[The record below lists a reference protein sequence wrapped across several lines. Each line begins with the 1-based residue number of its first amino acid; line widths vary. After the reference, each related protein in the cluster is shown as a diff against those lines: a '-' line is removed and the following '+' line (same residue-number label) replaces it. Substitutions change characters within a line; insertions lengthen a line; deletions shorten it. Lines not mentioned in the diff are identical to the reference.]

1 MDVQFFSSLTRMY
14 QAARGGLGADA
25 VPDAVAVVHAGLE
38 ELHRTIDAAIT
49 PSLGPNALTAP
60 PTLARVS
67 DYVDKGGT
75 RLDASLRFFSGRWNR
90 DIKLVVEVDP
100 WGAWV
105 FLTSWMAQRDPSAAY
120 AEFLQAEE
128 AWVRARLVA
137 LSEQLI
143 HEYGEC
149 LQLRQSVRSGSHE
162 AAARGWP
169 EDDRDWTIWSANPVG
184 QSTVGLWLEYPVTR
198 EFVLEHLDEDV
209 LLDERSAAARLLG
222 GAAGYDV
229 LRTPELAVEAAVDQA
244 IGGAQRRLRGH
255 LARGSLA
262 PALAD
267 AAAGLASVLA
277 RFTDRE
283 AAREVRSLAPVGFD
297 AEPEAIIEQVKAS
310 ACALDGRAAQ
320 LQVERPKS
328 ERAVL
333 GWGSRSQ
340 PWIEVIR
347 RKEGTLSVS
356 FHADQ
361 VEGRY
366 VGGMR
371 PLLANALR
379 GATGEG
385 LQELIRTS
393 GGALSARCGSSE
405 CARRGRCPEG
415 AQFVRHWLLTG
426 RKPVLEWRIPSSR
439 GNPRWLE
446 LPAHVLTSLLLQV
459 LPQPPQLGLPRVAG
473 ARRDVFLSTP
483 GTAIKFLGK
492 DIARVLQE
500 QGRLSVWYMADHQQ
514 IGTDIDVNTSDAIE
528 RARIVVVVLHPGY
541 WASEHCRSEFIE
553 SVRLEKPLVPLALTP
568 DGDPA
573 QASAQLPDALARL
586 EEMRAQHA
594 GELVDA
600 AVAAATRLY
609 GKTIRATLSERD
621 RPDGTAAL
629 ADIASTAHELLGAGH
644 A

>member
-1 MDVQFFSSLTRMY
+1 MDAQFFSSLTRMY
-14 QAARGGLGADA
+14 QAARGGLGAGA

-38 ELHRTIDAAIT
+38 QLHETIDAAVT
-49 PSLGPNALTAP
+49 PFLGANALAAP
-60 PTLARVS
+60 PTLARVGE
-67 DYVDKGGT
+67 YVDKGGT

-90 DIKLVVEVDP
+90 DVKLVVEVGP

-105 FLTSWMAQRDPSAAY
+105 FLTSWMAQREPSDAY

-128 AWVRARLVA
+128 AWVRSRLVT
-137 LSEQLI
+137 LSGQLVRD
-143 HEYGEC
+143 YGEC
-149 LQLRQSVRSGSHE
+149 LQLRQSVRSGSHQ

-198 EFVLEHLDEDV
+198 EFVLEHAGEDV

-222 GAAGYDV
+222 GVAGYDV
-229 LRTPELAVEAAVDQA
+229 LRAPQLAVDSAVDEA
-244 IGGAQRRLRGH
+244 IGRAERRWRSH
-255 LARGSLA
+255 LADGSLV

-267 AAAGLASVLA
+267 AAAGLASLLA
-277 RFTDRE
+277 RFRDRE
-283 AAREVRSLAPVGFD
+283 AAREVRPLAPIAFD
-297 AEPEAIIEQVKAS
+297 AEPEAIIERVKES
-310 ACALDGRAAQ
+310 ACAFDARAAQ
-320 LQVERPKS
+320 LQVERPKRD
-328 ERAVL
+328 RAVL
-333 GWGSRSQ
+333 GWGSHRQ
-340 PWIEVIR
+340 PWIEVTR
-347 RKEGTLSVS
+347 RKEGTLSIAL
-356 FHADQ
+356 HADL

-379 GATGEG
+379 GTTGEA

-393 GGALSARCGSSE
+393 GGALSARCGSPE
-405 CARRGRCPEG
+405 CARRGRCPDG

-426 RKPVLEWRIPSSR
+426 RKPTLEWRIPSAR

-446 LPAHVLTSLLLQV
+446 RPAHVLTGLLLQV
-459 LPQPPQLGLPRVAG
+459 LPEPRQLGLPRVVDAP
-473 ARRDVFLSTP
+473 RDVFLSTP

-500 QGRLSVWYMADHQQ
+500 EWRLSVWYMADHQQ

-541 WASEHCRSEFIE
+541 WASEHCRSEFVE
-553 SVRLEKPLVPLALTP
+553 SVRLAKPLVPLALTP

-573 QASAQLPDALARL
+573 GASVQLPDALARL
-586 EEMRAQHA
+586 DEMRAQHA

-609 GKTIRATLSERD
+609 GNTIRATLCERD
-621 RPDGTAAL
+621 RPDGAAAL